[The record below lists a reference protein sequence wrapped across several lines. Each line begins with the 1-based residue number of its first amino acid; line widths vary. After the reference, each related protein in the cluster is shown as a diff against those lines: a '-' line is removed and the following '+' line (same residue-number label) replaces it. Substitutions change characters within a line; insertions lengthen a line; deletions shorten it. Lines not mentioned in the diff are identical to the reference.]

1 MRKKSKIDYEPL
13 AISTNTIEEVTTMP
27 RPHGNKLI
35 NRYAHKPSTDLQEIP
50 SFEIDTNL
58 SEDILNIANGVFS
71 PLTGFLCFDD
81 LDHVVKEKRLANDI
95 PWTIP
100 ILFNPPTTDIKE
112 GDTIRLTN
120 KETGVEALLEIH
132 DMYTYDTHMLS
143 QEIFRTTDT
152 AHPGVAHVQ
161 SMKNAFVGGDITL
174 LASKSRHFDEYQ
186 LTPRETRVLFKE
198 KGWREI
204 VAFQTR
210 NPPHIG
216 HEYVQKT
223 ALTFVDGI
231 FINPIIG
238 KKKSGDFKDEVILAS
253 YETLMKHYYL
263 RDRAVMSIL
272 RTSMK
277 YAGPREAIH
286 HAIMRKNFGCTH
298 FIVGRDHAGVGNYYG
313 PYDAHDIFK
322 EFPDLGIIPVFF
334 RSFSLCTKCG
344 SVVNDKICPHDQQYH
359 INFSGKKIREILLE
373 GKIPPE
379 DMMRKEVA
387 ETILTFD
394 HPFVE

>member
-1 MRKKSKIDYEPL
+1 MIRPHGGKLVDRHIKKKNMEILEFPKFE
-13 AISTNTIEEVTTMP
+13 ISTNT
-27 RPHGNKLI
+27 
-35 NRYAHKPSTDLQEIP
+35 
-50 SFEIDTNL
+50 
-58 SEDILNIANGVFS
+58 SEDILNIANGIFS
-71 PLTGFLCFDD
+71 PLEGFLCKND
-81 LDHVVKEKRLANDI
+81 LNNILKEKRLENDT

-100 ILFNPPTTDIKE
+100 ILLDFDKNEIKDIKE
-112 GDTIRLTN
+112 GDTILLTN
-120 KETGVEALLEIH
+120 KETGVTSLIDIEEIQSYDKKTVAEAVYKTN
-132 DMYTYDTHMLS
+132 DVN
-143 QEIFRTTDT
+143 
-152 AHPGVAHVQ
+152 HPGVANIYN
-161 SMKNAFVGGDITL
+161 MKEKLLGGKIRL
-174 LASKSRHFDEYQ
+174 FENKIREYDKYN
-186 LTPRETRVLFKE
+186 LTPKETRFLFRA

-238 KKKSGDFKDEVILAS
+238 KKKIGDFTDDVILAS

-263 RDRAVMSIL
+263 KERAVMSIL

-298 FIVGRDHAGVGNYYG
+298 FIVGRDHAGVGKYYG
-313 PYDAHDIFK
+313 PYDAHEIFS
-322 EFPDLGIIPVFF
+322 EFPDLGIIPLFF
-334 RSFSLCTKCG
+334 RSFSRCTKCN
-344 SVVNDKICPHDQQYH
+344 SVVNDKICPHDQKYH
-359 INFSGKKIREILLE
+359 INFSGKKIREILRN
-373 GKIPPE
+373 GQIPSE

-387 ETILTFD
+387 ETILKFD
-394 HPFVE
+394 KPFVE

>member
-1 MRKKSKIDYEPL
+1 
-13 AISTNTIEEVTTMP
+13 MP
-27 RPHGNKLI
+27 KPHGNKLI
-35 NRYAHKPSTDLQEIP
+35 NRYITKESTELEDLPTYEIN
-50 SFEIDTNL
+50 TNL
-58 SEDILNIANGVFS
+58 AEDVMNIASGVFS
-71 PLTGFLCFDD
+71 PLTGFLNYND
-81 LDHVVKEKRLANDI
+81 LHSVVHHKRLGNDT

-100 ILFNPPTTDIKE
+100 ILFDCEKKDEIKE
-112 GDTIRLTN
+112 GDTVLLTN
-120 KETGVEALLEIH
+120 QETDLKALLDVKEIYKY
-132 DMYTYDTHMLS
+132 DKKTLAEEIYT
-143 QEIFRTTDT
+143 TTDID
-152 AHPGVAHVQ
+152 HPGVNMLYN
-161 SMKNAFVGGDITL
+161 MKDRFAGGNIIL
-174 LASKSRHFDEYQ
+174 INKGEREFDDYN
-186 LTPRETRVLFKE
+186 LTPRETRILFNE
-198 KGWREI
+198 KGWKEI

-210 NPPHIG
+210 NPPHLG

-238 KKKSGDFKDEVILAS
+238 KKKPGDFKDEVILKS
-253 YETLMKHYYL
+253 YETLMEKYYL
-263 RDRAVMSIL
+263 KKRSVMSIL

-322 EFPDLGIIPVFF
+322 EFPDLGITPVFF
-334 RSFSLCTKCG
+334 RSFSRCTKCG
-344 SVVNDKICPHDQQYH
+344 SVVNDKICPHDQKYH
-359 INFSGKKIREILLE
+359 INFSGKKIREILNE
-373 GKIPPE
+373 GKVPPE

-394 HPFVE
+394 NPFVE

>member
-1 MRKKSKIDYEPL
+1 MSK
-13 AISTNTIEEVTTMP
+13 
-27 RPHGNKLI
+27 PHGGRLI
-35 NRYAHKPSTDLQEIP
+35 NRLVKKESSDVAELPKLEINTD
-50 SFEIDTNL
+50 L
-58 SEDILNIANGVFS
+58 SEDVLNISNGVFS
-71 PLTGFLCFDD
+71 PLEGFLYGDD
-81 LDHVVKEKRLANDI
+81 LESVVKEKRLADDT

-100 ILFNPPTTDIKE
+100 ILLDFDKQDIKDLKE
-112 GDTIRLTN
+112 GDAVLLTN
-120 KETGVEALLEIH
+120 KENGLLAQLNIDEI
-132 DMYTYDTHMLS
+132 YTYDKKSLA
-143 QEIFRTTDT
+143 QAIYRTEDTD
-152 AHPGVAHVQ
+152 HPGVANVYN
-161 SMKNAFVGGDITL
+161 MKQLLIGGKITL
-174 LASKSRHFDEYQ
+174 LDSKTRQFDNYN
-186 LTPRETRVLFKE
+186 LSPRETRFLFKE

-231 FINPIIG
+231 LINPIIG
-238 KKKSGDFKDEVILAS
+238 KKKVGDFRDEVILSS

-263 RDRAVMSIL
+263 KERAVMSIL

-313 PYDAHDIFK
+313 PYDAHDIFS

-334 RSFSLCTKCG
+334 RSFSRCTKCD
-344 SVVNDKICPHDQQYH
+344 SVVNDKICPHDQKYH
-359 INFSGKKIREILLE
+359 INFSGKKIRELLTNGE
-373 GKIPPE
+373 IPSE

-387 ETILTFD
+387 ETILKFD
-394 HPFVE
+394 KPFVE

>member
-1 MRKKSKIDYEPL
+1 
-13 AISTNTIEEVTTMP
+13 MP
-27 RPHGNKLI
+27 APHGGKLI
-35 NRYAHKPSTDLQEIP
+35 NRKTKKQIDTKGLTQ
-50 SFEIDTNL
+50 FEINTNL
-58 SEDILNIANGVFS
+58 SEDIINIANGVFS
-71 PLTGFLCFDD
+71 PLEGFL
-81 LDHVVKEKRLANDI
+81 VKNDFENVLNEKRLSNDT

-100 ILFNPPTTDIKE
+100 IILDFNKEEINNIKE
-112 GDTIRLTN
+112 GDTLLLTN
-120 KETGVEALLEIH
+120 KETGLQALIDIDEI
-132 DMYTYDTHMLS
+132 YNYDKGTLANKVYKTIKI
-143 QEIFRTTDT
+143 E
-152 AHPGVAHVQ
+152 HPGVANVYN
-161 SMKNAFVGGDITL
+161 MKNQLMGGKISL
-174 LASKSRHFDEYQ
+174 LKKNKREYDEYN
-186 LTPRETRVLFKE
+186 LTPKETRVLFKG
-198 KGWREI
+198 KGWRDI

-223 ALTFVDGI
+223 ALTFVDGL

-238 KKKSGDFKDEVILAS
+238 KKKIGDFKDDVILKS

-263 RDRAVMSIL
+263 KDRAVMSIL

-286 HAIMRKNFGCTH
+286 HAIMRKNYGCTH

-313 PYDAHDIFK
+313 PYDAHEIFN
-322 EFPDLGIIPVFF
+322 EFPDLRIIPLFF
-334 RSFSLCTKCG
+334 RSFSQCKICG
-344 SVVNDKICPHDQQYH
+344 SIVNDKICPHDQNNH
-359 INFSGKKIREILLE
+359 INFSGKKIREILKD

-387 ETILTFD
+387 ETILKYE

>member
-1 MRKKSKIDYEPL
+1 
-13 AISTNTIEEVTTMP
+13 MP
-27 RPHGNKLI
+27 KPHGNKLI
-35 NRYAHKPSTDLQEIP
+35 NRYITKEPTEFEDIP
-50 SFEIDTNL
+50 SYEINTNL
-58 SEDILNIANGVFS
+58 AEDVMNIASGVFS
-71 PLTGFLCFDD
+71 PLTGFLDYND
-81 LDHVVKEKRLANDI
+81 LHSVIHHKRLANDT

-100 ILFNPPTTDIKE
+100 ILFDCTKDNGISE
-112 GDTIRLTN
+112 GDTVMLTN
-120 KETGVEALLEIH
+120 EETDLKALLDVKEIYQY
-132 DMYTYDTHMLS
+132 DKKEIAKEIYT
-143 QEIFRTTDT
+143 TTDPE
-152 AHPGVAHVQ
+152 HPGVN
-161 SMKNAFVGGDITL
+161 MLYNMNDYFVGGNIILIKKGKRD
-174 LASKSRHFDEYQ
+174 FDEYN
-186 LTPRETRVLFKE
+186 LTPRETRILFNE
-198 KGWREI
+198 KGWKEI

-238 KKKSGDFKDEVILAS
+238 KKKTGDFKDDVILKS
-253 YETLMKHYYL
+253 YETLMEKYYL
-263 RDRAVMSIL
+263 KQRSVMSIL

-322 EFPDLGIIPVFF
+322 EFPDLEITPVFF
-334 RSFSLCTKCG
+334 RSFSRCTKCG
-344 SVVNDKICPHDQQYH
+344 SVVNDKICPHDQKYH
-359 INFSGKKIREILLE
+359 INFSGKKIREILND

-387 ETILTFD
+387 ETILSFD
-394 HPFVE
+394 NPFVE

>member
-1 MRKKSKIDYEPL
+1 MSK
-13 AISTNTIEEVTTMP
+13 
-27 RPHGNKLI
+27 PHGGKLI
-35 NRYAHKPSTDLQEIP
+35 NRLVKKESSDVAELPKLEINTD
-50 SFEIDTNL
+50 L
-58 SEDILNIANGVFS
+58 SEDVLNISKGVFS
-71 PLTGFLCFDD
+71 PLEGFLYDND
-81 LDHVVKEKRLANDI
+81 LESVVKEKRLADDT

-100 ILFNPPTTDIKE
+100 ILLDFDKQDIKDLKE
-112 GDTIRLTN
+112 GDAVLLTN
-120 KETGVEALLEIH
+120 KENGVLAQLDIDEI
-132 DMYTYDTHMLS
+132 YTYDKKTLAQAIYH
-143 QEIFRTTDT
+143 TKDTD
-152 AHPGVAHVQ
+152 HPGVANVYN
-161 SMKNAFVGGDITL
+161 MKQLLIGGKITL
-174 LASKSRHFDEYQ
+174 LDCKIRQFDNYN
-186 LTPRETRVLFKE
+186 LSPRETRFLFKE

-223 ALTFVDGI
+223 ALTFVDGVL
-231 FINPIIG
+231 INPIIG
-238 KKKSGDFKDEVILAS
+238 RKKVGDFKDEVILSS

-263 RDRAVMSIL
+263 KERAVMSIL

-313 PYDAHDIFK
+313 PYDAHDIFS

-334 RSFSLCTKCG
+334 RSFSRCTKCD
-344 SVVNDKICPHDQQYH
+344 SVVNDKICPHDQKYH
-359 INFSGKKIREILLE
+359 INFSGKKIRELLTNGE
-373 GKIPPE
+373 IPSE

-387 ETILTFD
+387 ETILRFD
-394 HPFVE
+394 KPFVE

>member
-1 MRKKSKIDYEPL
+1 
-13 AISTNTIEEVTTMP
+13 MP

-35 NRYAHKPSTDLQEIP
+35 NRYITKIQKDIEEIP
-50 SFEIDTNL
+50 KYEINNDL

-71 PLTGFLCFDD
+71 PLKGFLCYND
-81 LDHVVKEKRLANDI
+81 LDNVVREKRLENDT

-100 ILFNPPTTDIKE
+100 ILLDFENKIADE
-112 GDTIRLTN
+112 GEIVLLTN
-120 KETGVEALLEIH
+120 KENNIRALLNVEEIYEYNKKTIAEKVYKTV
-132 DMYTYDTHMLS
+132 DK
-143 QEIFRTTDT
+143 E
-152 AHPGVAHVQ
+152 HPGV
-161 SMKNAFVGGDITL
+161 SNFYKSKKYFVGGNIL
-174 LASKSRHFDEYQ
+174 LLDGKSKDFDRYH
-186 LTPRETRVLFKE
+186 LSPRETRYLFRE
-198 KGWREI
+198 KGWKDI

-238 KKKSGDFKDEVILAS
+238 KKKVGDFKDEVILAS
-253 YETLMKHYYL
+253 YETLMKHYFL
-263 RDRAVMSIL
+263 KERSVMSIL

-313 PYDAHDIFK
+313 PYDAHEIFS
-322 EFPDLGIIPVFF
+322 EFPDLGIIPLFF
-334 RSFSLCTKCG
+334 RSFSRCSKCG
-344 SVVNDKICPHDQQYH
+344 SVVNDKICPHDQKYH
-359 INFSGKKIREILLE
+359 INFSGKKIREILNNGE
-373 GKIPPE
+373 IPPE

-387 ETILTFD
+387 ETILKFD
-394 HPFVE
+394 KPFVE

>member
-1 MRKKSKIDYEPL
+1 MSK
-13 AISTNTIEEVTTMP
+13 
-27 RPHGNKLI
+27 PHGGKLI
-35 NRYAHKPSTDLQEIP
+35 NRLVKKESSDVAELPKLEINTD
-50 SFEIDTNL
+50 L
-58 SEDILNIANGVFS
+58 SEDVLNISKGVFS
-71 PLTGFLCFDD
+71 PLEGFLYDND
-81 LDHVVKEKRLANDI
+81 LESVVKEKRLADDT

-100 ILFNPPTTDIKE
+100 ILLDFDKQDIKDLKE
-112 GDTIRLTN
+112 GDAVLLAN
-120 KETGVEALLEIH
+120 KGNGVLAQLDVDEI
-132 DMYTYDTHMLS
+132 YTYDKKTLAQAIYH
-143 QEIFRTTDT
+143 TKNTD
-152 AHPGVAHVQ
+152 HPGVANVYN
-161 SMKNAFVGGDITL
+161 MKQLLIGGKITL
-174 LASKSRHFDEYQ
+174 LDSKTRQFDNYN
-186 LTPRETRVLFKE
+186 LSPRETRFLFKE

-223 ALTFVDGI
+223 ALTFVDGVL
-231 FINPIIG
+231 INPIIG
-238 KKKSGDFKDEVILAS
+238 RKKVGDFKDEVILSS

-263 RDRAVMSIL
+263 KERAVMSIL

-313 PYDAHDIFK
+313 PYDAHDIFS

-334 RSFSLCTKCG
+334 RSFSRCTKCD
-344 SVVNDKICPHDQQYH
+344 SVVNDKICPHDQKYH
-359 INFSGKKIREILLE
+359 INFSGKKIREILTNGE
-373 GKIPPE
+373 IPSE

-387 ETILTFD
+387 ETILKFD
-394 HPFVE
+394 KPFVE

>member
-1 MRKKSKIDYEPL
+1 MSK
-13 AISTNTIEEVTTMP
+13 
-27 RPHGNKLI
+27 PHGGKLI
-35 NRYAHKPSTDLQEIP
+35 NRLVKKESSDVEELPKLEINTD
-50 SFEIDTNL
+50 L
-58 SEDILNIANGVFS
+58 SEDVLNISKGVFS
-71 PLTGFLCFDD
+71 PLEGFLYDND
-81 LDHVVKEKRLANDI
+81 LESVVKEKRLADDT

-100 ILFNPPTTDIKE
+100 ILLDFDKQDIKEIKE
-112 GDTIRLTN
+112 GDSILLTN
-120 KETGVEALLEIH
+120 KENGLLAQLNIDEI
-132 DMYTYDTHMLS
+132 YTYDKKTLAQAIYH
-143 QEIFRTTDT
+143 TKDT
-152 AHPGVAHVQ
+152 NHPGVANVYN
-161 SMKNAFVGGDITL
+161 MKQLLIGGKITL
-174 LASKSRHFDEYQ
+174 LDSKTRQFDNYN
-186 LTPRETRVLFKE
+186 LSPRETRFLFKE

-238 KKKSGDFKDEVILAS
+238 KKKVGDFRDEVILSS

-263 RDRAVMSIL
+263 KERAVMSIL

-298 FIVGRDHAGVGNYYG
+298 FIVGRDHAGVGNYYD
-313 PYDAHDIFK
+313 PYDAHEIFS

-334 RSFSLCTKCG
+334 RSFSRCTKCD
-344 SVVNDKICPHDQQYH
+344 SVVNDKICPHDQKYH
-359 INFSGKKIREILLE
+359 INFSGKKIRELLTNGE
-373 GKIPPE
+373 IPSE

-387 ETILTFD
+387 ETILKFD
-394 HPFVE
+394 KPFVE

>member
-1 MRKKSKIDYEPL
+1 MI
-13 AISTNTIEEVTTMP
+13 
-27 RPHGNKLI
+27 RPHGGELV
-35 NRYAHKPSTDLQEIP
+35 NRHIKKKN
-50 SFEIDTNL
+50 IDVNDYPRFDISTNL
-58 SEDILNIANGVFS
+58 SEDILNIANGIFS
-71 PLTGFLCFDD
+71 PLKGFLCKND
-81 LDHVVKEKRLANDI
+81 LTNILKEKRLENDT

-100 ILFNPPTTDIKE
+100 ILLDFDKDEIKEIQE
-112 GDTIRLTN
+112 GDTILLTN
-120 KETGVEALLEIH
+120 KNTGVSSLLDVEEIQSYNKKSIAQAVYKTN
-132 DMYTYDTHMLS
+132 D
-143 QEIFRTTDT
+143 IN
-152 AHPGVAHVQ
+152 HPGVANIYN
-161 SMKNAFVGGDITL
+161 MKEKLIGGKIQL
-174 LASKSRHFDEYQ
+174 IENKVREFDKYN
-186 LTPRETRVLFKE
+186 LTPKETRILFKE

-238 KKKSGDFKDEVILAS
+238 KKKTGDFKDEVILAS

-263 RDRAVMSIL
+263 KERLVMSIL

-286 HAIMRKNFGCTH
+286 HAIIRKNFGCTH

-313 PYDAHDIFK
+313 PYDAHEIFT
-322 EFPDLGIIPVFF
+322 EFPDLGIIPLFF
-334 RSFSLCTKCG
+334 RSFSRCTKCG
-344 SVVNDKICPHDQQYH
+344 SVVNEKICPHDQKYH
-359 INFSGKKIREILLE
+359 INFSGKKIRELLRN
-373 GKIPPE
+373 GQIPSE

-387 ETILTFD
+387 KTILKFD
-394 HPFVE
+394 KPFVE

>member
-1 MRKKSKIDYEPL
+1 
-13 AISTNTIEEVTTMP
+13 MP
-27 RPHGNKLI
+27 RPHGNRLI
-35 NRYAHKPSTDLQEIP
+35 NRYITKEPTEFEDLPSYEIG
-50 SFEIDTNL
+50 TNL
-58 SEDILNIANGVFS
+58 AEDVMNIASGVFS
-71 PLTGFLCFDD
+71 PLTGFLTFND
-81 LDHVVKEKRLANDI
+81 LHDVVTHKRLSNDI

-100 ILFNPPTTDIKE
+100 ILFDYPQKNDIKE
-112 GDTIRLTN
+112 GDTIMLTN
-120 KETGVEALLEIH
+120 QETSLKALLDIKEI
-132 DMYTYDTHMLS
+132 YSYDKKTLAS
-143 QEIFRTTDT
+143 EIYSTTDT
-152 AHPGVAHVQ
+152 AHPGVNMLNNING
-161 SMKNAFVGGDITL
+161 SFIGGTIIL
-174 LASKSRHFDEYQ
+174 INKGKREFDQYH

-198 KGWREI
+198 KGWSEI

-238 KKKSGDFKDEVILAS
+238 KKKSGDFKDEVILKS
-253 YETLMKHYYL
+253 YETLMEKYYL
-263 RDRAVMSIL
+263 KTRSVMSIL

-298 FIVGRDHAGVGNYYG
+298 FIVGRDHAGVGTYYG

-322 EFPDLGIIPVFF
+322 EFPDLGIAPVFF
-334 RSFSLCTKCG
+334 RSFSRCTKCG
-344 SVVNDKICPHDQQYH
+344 GVVNDKICPHDEKYH
-359 INFSGKKIREILLE
+359 INFSGKKIREILKQ
-373 GKIPPE
+373 GNVPPE

-387 ETILTFD
+387 ETILEFEN
-394 HPFVE
+394 PFVE